1 MKTQVEKQELKEVL
15 GRWAGF
21 RWHVRREYVHG
32 YLMHG
37 GSWVEGHWDYKGE
50 CSVEG
55 TVFEGLPDFP
65 QSLDAC
71 FKWLVPKAIDII
83 MAEQGCSS
91 DLAYAILFKKWL
103 QELELDMPNAAL
115 ALCLAIKKLIKEK
128 EEHGS
133 TRFTTSGS

>member
-55 TVFEGLPDFP
+55 MVFGGLPDFL
-65 QSLDAC
+65 SSIDAC
-71 FKWLVPKAIDII
+71 FRWFVPKLFRWEITNIGLYTRTITAVVEMEGKDGLISQATA
-83 MAEQGCSS
+83 MAETPS
-91 DLAYAILFKKWL
+91 
-103 QELELDMPNAAL
+103 L

-133 TRFTTSGS
+133 